1 MWQEAHVVPGQ
12 EASPQAV
19 HIEVCLHRRPRP
31 TIRTTWLAGTT
42 YTATGVSPFHMEEE
56 DRLDS
61 TENGYHREQ
70 REHEVSHQNYESDS
84 VKHQVTPRKNG
95 QATEKKVKRGAKV
108 LIMLKATYARLGAW
122 LSKVTKAAP
131 NQIRS

>member
-1 MWQEAHVVPGQ
+1 
-12 EASPQAV
+12 
-19 HIEVCLHRRPRP
+19 
-31 TIRTTWLAGTT
+31 
-42 YTATGVSPFHMEEE
+42 MEEE

-108 LIMLKATYARLGAW
+108 LIMLKATYTRLGAW
-122 LSKVTKAAP
+122 LSKVTKVAP

>member
-1 MWQEAHVVPGQ
+1 M
-12 EASPQAV
+12 
-19 HIEVCLHRRPRP
+19 
-31 TIRTTWLAGTT
+31 
-42 YTATGVSPFHMEEE
+42 
-56 DRLDS
+56 
-61 TENGYHREQ
+61 N
-70 REHEVSHQNYESDS
+70 QNYESDS

-122 LSKVTKAAP
+122 LSKVTKFAP

>member
-12 EASPQAV
+12 EANPQAV

-31 TIRTTWLAGTT
+31 TIRTPWLAGTT
-42 YTATGVSPFHMEEE
+42 YTTTRGISIHTAEE
-56 DRLDS
+56 DRLDN
-61 TENGYHREQ
+61 TGNRCDREQ
-70 REHEVSHQNYESDS
+70 REHEGSHQNCEDDS